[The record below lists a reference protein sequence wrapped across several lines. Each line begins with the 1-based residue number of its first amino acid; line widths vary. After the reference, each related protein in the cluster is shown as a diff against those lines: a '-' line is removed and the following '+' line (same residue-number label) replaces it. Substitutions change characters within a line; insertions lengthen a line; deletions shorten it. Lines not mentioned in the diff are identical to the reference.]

1 MYINIAGIFVY
12 IFIPGYVISTHNE
25 LKLVSQYLLKM
36 IEDECRIVALSFKS
50 GKRTVEVNN

>member
-1 MYINIAGIFVY
+1 MFVY
-12 IFIPGYVISTHNE
+12 IFLPGYVIFTLNE
-25 LKLVSQYLLKM
+25 FKFVTQFLIKM